1 MTSAIR
7 NRSGDPYKAAVVATY
22 RSDLESNVYP
32 ALGSLQL
39 TELTRKDAQRMV
51 ERMQAN
57 GARAS
62 TVRNALIPLR
72 VIVRLAIQRGLLLHN
87 PLEQLALPAPR
98 GRRERFASA
107 HDALAL
113 IDAAPAQDRCLW
125 AVFFFAGLRLS
136 EARALRPPNVDL
148 GAGVIRVRYA
158 WTRYAAEPEQAKTHA
173 GARDVPIVRQLAEHL
188 RAHLESGH
196 SELLFAT
203 MSGRPIDGADVRDR
217 ARRAWADAKLD
228 ANYAARGAPYLR
240 QSDGRSRRADRG
252 SLPLHGPLND
262 LNHRRPLPPPL
273 PRSSHNREHPPRR
286 TARSR
291 RLGQPHPSAT
301 APSRPI
307 CSLRDCQIVCVSSVV
322 RVLWR
327 PGFGR
332 RNGRG
337 VYSGFAS
344 SRRRGR

>member
-113 IDAAPAQDRCLW
+113 IDAAPAQNRCLW

-228 ANYAARGAPYLR
+228 AITPHEARHTYASLMAAAGVPIEDL
-240 QSDGRSRRADRG
+240 SRFMGHSTISITADRYRHLYPEALTTANTRLAALLDRADSDSRI
-252 SLPLHGPLND
+252 
-262 LNHRRPLPPPL
+262 RQRPR
-273 PRSSHNREHPPRR
+273 PRALS
-286 TARSR
+286 AR
-291 RLGQPHPSAT
+291 
-301 APSRPI
+301 
-307 CSLRDCQIVCVSSVV
+307 
-322 RVLWR
+322 
-327 PGFGR
+327 
-332 RNGRG
+332 
-337 VYSGFAS
+337 
-344 SRRRGR
+344 